1 MRRIVYLSSARTAL
15 DKEQVE
21 EILHLSRRNNQEAGI
36 TGFLAYHDGCFF
48 QVIEGPDV
56 AIERALTRIRLDT
69 RHSGML
75 VLSDTDAEHRAFP
88 DWRMAFVARS
98 ELAGVMDKAAI
109 PLADI
114 ARQASS
120 LSDDMRV
127 NKLFKSFLASFRDL
141 TAS

>member
-1 MRRIVYLSSARTAL
+1 ML
-15 DKEQVE
+15 
-21 EILHLSRRNNQEAGI
+21 
-36 TGFLAYHDGCFF
+36 F

-98 ELAGVMDKAAI
+98 ELAGVMDKATI